1 MYDFKKINNLRGIE
15 RETLR
20 VTNCG
25 SFATSHHPGG
35 LGHKLTNSSITVDFS
50 ENLLEL
56 ITKPH
61 YNVDNAID
69 ELYQLSAF
77 TLENMPSEEII
88 LNTSMPLSVNVNDI
102 QEADFGSSNSGQM
115 KRVYRK
121 GLSARYGKIMQI
133 ISGVHYNL
141 SFDKDL
147 ITNIAAKKQIST
159 SDIYFD
165 VLNNYFE
172 CMWLLPYLFGASPIC
187 AKTSINNK
195 TDYLLALDNEFYIGR
210 YATSLRMSDLGYT
223 SPAQKDLAIS
233 YDNVKAYVK
242 DLIQATDDVFSDYK
256 RIGLYNSQ
264 GQRIQLNDS
273 ILQIENEYYSTIR
286 PKQITKR
293 GERPACALYNRGV
306 EYIEVRVLDV
316 DPFEPVGIS
325 KDTALFVEAMLMACL
340 EKDAK
345 RYHKNII
352 KQAKQNLTAVAING
366 RNPRL
371 KLKKL
376 DDNSEILLKDYA
388 LELFDKI
395 ETVAKKMPKEY
406 LDAVEI
412 QKRKV
417 LDVWQTPS
425 ARIIELARQHGYKN
439 FVLNISRQ
447 VSQQFRSYELSSAV
461 TTKLKEQASQSI
473 ATEKELVA
481 NDKLSLDEYIN
492 KYYESS
498 KGYY

>member
-20 VTNCG
+20 VTDCG
-25 SFATSHHPGG
+25 NLATSNHPDG
-35 LGHKLTNSSITVDFS
+35 LGHKLTNNSITVDFS

-61 YNVDNAID
+61 ASIDKAIG

-77 TLENMPSEEII
+77 TLENMSSDEII
-88 LNTSMPLSVNVNDI
+88 LNTSMPLSASKNGI
-102 QEADFGSSNSGQM
+102 HEADFGSSNSGQM

-133 ISGVHYNL
+133 ISGVHYNF

-147 ITNIAAKKQIST
+147 IANIASKKQVST
-159 SDIYFD
+159 SDIYFE

-172 CMWLLPYLFGASPIC
+172 FMWLLPYLFGASPIC
-187 AKTSINNK
+187 AKTSVKNK
-195 TDYLLALDNEFYIGR
+195 PDYLSLLDEEFYVGE

-223 SPAQKDLAIS
+223 SPAQKDLTIS
-233 YDNVKAYVK
+233 YENVKAYVR
-242 DLIQATDDVFSDYK
+242 DLIQATDEVFADYK

-264 GQRIQLNDS
+264 EQRIQLNDS
-273 ILQIENEYYSTIR
+273 ILQIENEYYSAIR
-286 PKQITKR
+286 PKQIAKR

-325 KDTALFVEAMLMACL
+325 KDTALFVEAMLMTCL
-340 EKDAK
+340 EEDAK
-345 RYHKNII
+345 KYHKDII
-352 KQAKQNLTAVAING
+352 KQAKQNLTAVAIQG
-366 RNPRL
+366 RNPQL
-371 KLKKL
+371 KLNKL

-388 LELFDKI
+388 LKLFDKI
-395 ETVAKKMPKEY
+395 TTVAKRMSKEY

-417 LDVWQTPS
+417 LDISQTPS
-425 ARIIELARQHGYKN
+425 AKIIELVKQHGYKN
-439 FVLNISRQ
+439 FVLDISCQ
-447 VSQQFRSYELSSAV
+447 VSQQFRSYKLTSEVAS
-461 TTKLKEQASQSI
+461 KLKEQASQSVV
-473 ATEKELVA
+473 AEKELVA
-481 NDKLSLDEYIN
+481 NDKISLEEYIN
-492 KYYESS
+492 RYYEST
-498 KGYY
+498 KGCC